1 MTHITKLFQSF
12 GKLKAKTVQINIADL
27 RTGDSPENKMVEV
40 QRLQLSEH
48 SIRRKTGKLK
58 SIEDLQHLE

>member
-1 MTHITKLFQSF
+1 M
-12 GKLKAKTVQINIADL
+12 QINTADL

-58 SIEDLQHLE
+58 SIEHLQHLE